1 MGIAYEGGVGVP
13 TIPGQNGVQ
22 HTGAVAPLTLHVA
35 QESEYSEPTAPIA
48 LRLQPEPAPS
58 PEVEIG
64 NIMIQLQRFT
74 DETAAEAER
83 KAQEVI
89 AGAEAQAAVLI
100 QRASEANG
108 QAQAIVQS
116 AHAEAQSIVQAAHA
130 QAESIAQQ
138 TRANTT
144 LMATGPAIAPET
156 VQALCSAIEEFA
168 ATNQTL
174 VAELAELRQALQA
187 PAPTAFASPA
197 PPAASPAPD
206 LQATQQIPV
215 ISAEQFPVQAP
226 PQTAGAQ
233 TYSWPIEPEPGHQY
247 PVPTEV
253 PLYPVESV
261 ASYSSEPTQPIP
273 APQFQVNVDQLYS
286 A

>member
-1 MGIAYEGGVGVP
+1 MGIAYEGEVGVP
-13 TIPGQNGVQ
+13 AVPAQNGAERA
-22 HTGAVAPLTLHVA
+22 GATAPLTLHVA
-35 QESEYSEPTAPIA
+35 HELEYTEPTAPIA

-83 KAQEVI
+83 KAQAVI

-100 QRASEANG
+100 QQASEANG
-108 QAQAIVQS
+108 QAQAIVQA
-116 AHAEAQSIVQAAHA
+116 AHVEAQSIVQAAQAH
-130 QAESIAQQ
+130 AESIAQQ
-138 TRANTT
+138 AQAGTA
-144 LMATGPAIAPET
+144 LLATGPAIAPDT

-187 PAPTAFASPA
+187 PAPSAAA

-215 ISAEQFPVQAP
+215 ISAEQFPVQAD
-226 PQTAGAQ
+226 PQAAGAQ

-261 ASYSSEPTQPIP
+261 ASYSSEPRQPIP

>member
-1 MGIAYEGGVGVP
+1 
-13 TIPGQNGVQ
+13 
-22 HTGAVAPLTLHVA
+22 L
-35 QESEYSEPTAPIA
+35 EYTEPTAPIA

-83 KAQEVI
+83 KAQAVI

-100 QRASEANG
+100 QQASEANG
-108 QAQAIVQS
+108 QAQAIVQA
-116 AHAEAQSIVQAAHA
+116 AHVEAQSIVQAAQAH
-130 QAESIAQQ
+130 AESIAQQ
-138 TRANTT
+138 AQAGTA
-144 LMATGPAIAPET
+144 LLATGPAIAPDT

-187 PAPTAFASPA
+187 PAPSAAA

-215 ISAEQFPVQAP
+215 ISAEQFPVQAD
-226 PQTAGAQ
+226 PQAAGAQ

-261 ASYSSEPTQPIP
+261 ASYSSEPRQPIP

>member
-1 MGIAYEGGVGVP
+1 MGIAYEGEVGVP
-13 TIPGQNGVQ
+13 ELPGQNGVE
-22 HTGAVAPLTLHVA
+22 HMGAVAPLTLHVA

-83 KAQEVI
+83 KAQAVI

-100 QRASEANG
+100 QQASEANG
-108 QAQAIVQS
+108 QAQAIVQA
-116 AHAEAQSIVQAAHA
+116 AHVEAQSIVQAAQAH
-130 QAESIAQQ
+130 AESIAQQ
-138 TRANTT
+138 AQAGTA
-144 LMATGPAIAPET
+144 LLATGPAIAPDT

-187 PAPTAFASPA
+187 PAPSAAA

-215 ISAEQFPVQAP
+215 ISAEQFPVQAD
-226 PQTAGAQ
+226 PQAAGAQ